1 MMTAK
6 ENMIR
11 TIKFQNPGR
20 VALNLPDTY
29 GNDFSWIGMTPDV
42 DSRPGGKGVNND
54 EWGAVWENIG
64 VCRLG
69 EVKESPLKD
78 WNDFDKLKIPD
89 VDAEFRWQ
97 TLQKQIADADKT
109 KFLLCSGVS
118 LYERIHFIRGL
129 ENTWADIYLEPENLQ
144 KLIGILVDMNLKA
157 IKHYAA
163 VGADGLMF
171 CDDWG
176 LQNRLM
182 ISPDK
187 WREFWKPAYTKVY
200 KAAHDAGILTFLHSC
215 GYILEILDDLIEAG
229 LDVIQLDQQMNMG
242 LDNLRRYTGKITFW
256 CPVDIQAV
264 MPHGSMEEIRKYCH
278 ELFGKLATP
287 HGGFIAQWY
296 GDPKGA
302 GHSQEAIDVMCQEFL
317 TLDYRKIRD

>member
-6 ENMIR
+6 ENTIR

-29 GNDFSWIGMTPDV
+29 GNDFSWIGMTPNV
-42 DSRPGGKGVNND
+42 DSRPGGKGVNTD

-64 VCRLG
+64 VCSLG
-69 EVKESPLKD
+69 EVKEFPLKD

-89 VDAEFRWQ
+89 VDAGFRWQ
-97 TLQKQIADADKT
+97 TLQKQVADADKT
-109 KFLLCSGVS
+109 KFMLCGGVS
-118 LYERIHFIRGL
+118 LYERLHFIRGL
-129 ENTWADIYLEPENLQ
+129 ENIWTDIYLEPEKLQ
-144 KLIGILVDMNLKA
+144 KLIDILVDMNLKA

-182 ISPDK
+182 ISPEK

-200 KAAHDAGILTFLHSC
+200 KAAHDAGMLTFLHSC

-242 LDNLRRYTGKITFW
+242 LDNLRCYAGKITFW

-264 MPHGSMEEIRKYCH
+264 MPNGSMEEIRKYSH
-278 ELFGKLATP
+278 ELFEKLATP
-287 HGGFIAQWY
+287 HGGFITKWY
-296 GDPKGA
+296 SDPRGA
-302 GHSQEAIDVMCQEFL
+302 GHSQEAIDVMCKEFM